1 MGLDVSAYARIKKLD
16 AVFDDGG
23 DAIDPT
29 SREPLAYDF
38 RAYHNPDF
46 PGRADDI
53 ENRGVYLG
61 EDAVGLSVGY
71 GGYNAWREEL
81 AKVAG
86 YRKGTFKQF
95 GRDQESHCVE
105 CWNGAQG
112 PFAELINFSDCEGT
126 IGTAV
131 SAKLAHD
138 FAEFDAKAKAH
149 SSDHGSRFYTLYGE
163 FRAVFEMAADG
174 GAVSFH

>member
-16 AVFDDGG
+16 VLFDDDG
-23 DAIDPT
+23 DVIDPT
-29 SREPLAYDF
+29 SREPVEYDF
-38 RAYHNPDF
+38 KSYHNPDF

-53 ENRGVYLG
+53 AARGVYLA
-61 EDAVGLSVGY
+61 EDVVGLSVGY

-86 YRKGTFKQF
+86 YPKGSFKQY
-95 GRDQESHCVE
+95 GRNQESHCVE
-105 CWNGAQG
+105 CWKGAQG

-131 SAKLAHD
+131 SAKLARD
-138 FAEFDAKAKAH
+138 FAEFESKAKAH
-149 SSDHGSRFYTLYGE
+149 ESDMGERFYTLYDE
-163 FRAVFEMAADG
+163 FRAAFEMAADA
-174 GAVSFH
+174 GAVNFH